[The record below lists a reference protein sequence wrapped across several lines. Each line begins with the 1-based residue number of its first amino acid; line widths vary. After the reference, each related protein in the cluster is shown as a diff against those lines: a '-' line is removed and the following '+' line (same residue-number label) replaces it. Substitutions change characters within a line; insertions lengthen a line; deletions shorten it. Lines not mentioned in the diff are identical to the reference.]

1 MAKYE
6 LKLPK
11 MGESVEEATLTA
23 WLANLGDRVELD
35 EGILEV
41 ATDKVDTEIPSEE
54 AGILIEKRF
63 EVDEIIKVGQ
73 TIAVIETDAK
83 ESEQRE
89 TTSETHTEPESDI
102 ANRGEIEK
110 AATEIEST
118 IPHTAEPP
126 VNQNITSLSGDRF
139 YSPLVKNIAKKE
151 NISQEELDQIPG
163 TGLNGRVTK
172 DDMLAYIKKKASGKI
187 KPSEIQAKPG
197 TTKASKT
204 VKTEVSAPSNQDGDE
219 VIPMDR
225 MGKLIAEHMI
235 HSVQTSA
242 HVQSFIEVDVTKIVQ
257 WRNKVKDSFL
267 KETGEKITFT
277 PVFMHAVAQAINE
290 YPMVNI
296 SVSGTDI
303 IKKNNINMGMATAL
317 SDGNLIVPV
326 IKNADE
332 LSIRGMAKAVNKLAE
347 KARNNKLGPDDISG
361 GTYTV
366 TNVGSFGS
374 ITGTPIINQPQ
385 VAILALGAIRKVPAV
400 IETAEGDVIAIRH
413 HMIIAH
419 SYDHR
424 VINGALGGLFI
435 LKLKE
440 ILENFD
446 TTQTL

>member
-1 MAKYE
+1 
-6 LKLPK
+6 
-11 MGESVEEATLTA
+11 MGESVEEATLTS
-23 WLANLGDRVELD
+23 WLVNVGDRVELD
-35 EGILEV
+35 DGILEV
-41 ATDKVDTEIPSEE
+41 ATDKVDTEIPSEV

-63 EVDEIIKVGQ
+63 QVDDVIKLGE
-73 TIAVIETDAK
+73 TIAVIETDTA
-83 ESEQRE
+83 ESENVT
-89 TTSETHTEPESDI
+89 TTSSEPTNEPETVTSDSP
-102 ANRGEIEK
+102 EIEK
-110 AATEIEST
+110 DAAKIESSILQT
-118 IPHTAEPP
+118 TESTL
-126 VNQNITSLSGDRF
+126 NQNITSHSGDRF
-139 YSPLVKNIAKKE
+139 YSPLVRNIAEKE
-151 NISQEELDQIPG
+151 NIPQKELDQIPG

-172 DDMLAYIKKKASGKI
+172 DDMFAYLEKKKSGVGITPTVEQKTKI
-187 KPSEIQAKPG
+187 EK
-197 TTKASKT
+197 TTPSKT
-204 VKTEVSAPSNQDGDE
+204 VQKPVSAQTATQEGDE
-219 VIPMDR
+219 IIPMDR
-225 MGKLIAEHMI
+225 MGKLIADHMI

-277 PVFMHAVAQAINE
+277 PVFMHAVARAINE
-290 YPMVNI
+290 YPMINI

-303 IKKNNINMGMATAL
+303 IKKNSINLGMATAL

-332 LSIRGMAKAVNKLAE
+332 LSIKGMTKAVNRLAE
-347 KARNNKLGPDDISG
+347 KARNNKLDPDDITG

-374 ITGTPIINQPQ
+374 MTGTPIINQPQ

-400 IETAEGDVIAIRH
+400 IETTEGDVIGIRH
-413 HMIIAH
+413 QMIIAH

>member
-1 MAKYE
+1 
-6 LKLPK
+6 

-23 WLANLGDRVELD
+23 WLVNVGDNIDLD
-35 EGILEV
+35 DGIVEV
-41 ATDKVDTEIPSEE
+41 ATDKVDTEIPSEVS
-54 AGILIEKRF
+54 GILLEKKF
-63 EVDEIIKVGQ
+63 EVDDVIKVGQ
-73 TIAVIETDAK
+73 TIAVIETDAEEA
-83 ESEQRE
+83 ESVASS
-89 TTSETHTEPESDI
+89 SEPATEPKSLTEDSQ
-102 ANRGEIEK
+102 EIEK
-110 AATEIEST
+110 AAIEIEST
-118 IPHTAEPP
+118 KPQTVETSDNHI
-126 VNQNITSLSGDRF
+126 ITSHSGDRF
-139 YSPLVKNIAKKE
+139 YSPLVRNIAEKE
-151 NISQEELDQIPG
+151 QIAQEELDQIPG

-172 DDMLAYIKKKASGKI
+172 NDMFAYLEKKKSRGGITPTAEQKPKI
-187 KPSEIQAKPG
+187 DKTRPDKTIQKPVSTQTATQERDEI
-197 TTKASKT
+197 
-204 VKTEVSAPSNQDGDE
+204 
-219 VIPMDR
+219 IPMDR
-225 MGKLIAEHMI
+225 MGKLIAEHMV

-277 PVFMHAVAQAINE
+277 PVFMHAVAQTINE

-303 IKKNNINMGMATAL
+303 IKKNNINLGMATAL

-332 LSIRGMAKAVNKLAE
+332 LSIRGMTKAVNRLAE
-347 KARNNKLGPDDISG
+347 KARNNKLDPDDISG

-400 IETAEGDVIAIRH
+400 IETAEGDVIGIRH
-413 HMIIAH
+413 QMIIAH